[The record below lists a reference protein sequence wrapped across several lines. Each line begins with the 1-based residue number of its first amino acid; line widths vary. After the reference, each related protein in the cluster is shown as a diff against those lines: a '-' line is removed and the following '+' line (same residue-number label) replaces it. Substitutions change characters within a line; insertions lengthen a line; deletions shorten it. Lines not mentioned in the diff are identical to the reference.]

1 MIYNTSYINK
11 TRLYYMTV
19 LQMLVAVKMMH
30 PAASRMYLD
39 SCLHLFLKYKYPS
52 EIFYVRTPMLR
63 LFRAVATLPDP
74 GPVHCIR
81 TSQNSFFEAPFC
93 FCFRTLAS
101 NHNNHNCTPSL
112 KRTLRTTAR
121 PSDSLISSWWGILN
135 LSWSAAICVLNW
147 LQNDQ
152 RGM

>member
-39 SCLHLFLKYKYPS
+39 SCLHLFLKS
-52 EIFYVRTPMLR
+52 VYVRMPMLR
-63 LFRAVATLPDP
+63 LFRALATLPDP
-74 GPVHCIR
+74 GPVHWIR

-93 FCFRTLAS
+93 FCFLTLAS
-101 NHNNHNCTPSL
+101 NHNHNCTPSL
-112 KRTLRTTAR
+112 KRTLRTTATLLTQLCFQLVNQCLQGVGLPEQLR
-121 PSDSLISSWWGILN
+121 
-135 LSWSAAICVLNW
+135 AAG
-147 LQNDQ
+147 Q
-152 RGM
+152 